1 MRTFI
6 FTLIAAL
13 GLAFAGPVGL
23 SSEAFAGKKKTVAKK
38 VNKKSKRTKKVKRA
52 KRVKRAKKAKKA
64 SKE

>member
-23 SSEAFAGKKKTVAKK
+23 SSEALAGKKKVVKK
-38 VNKKSKRTKKVKRA
+38 VSKKKSKRAKKVKRA
-52 KRVKRAKKAKKA
+52 KRVRKAKKA
-64 SKE
+64 TKAE